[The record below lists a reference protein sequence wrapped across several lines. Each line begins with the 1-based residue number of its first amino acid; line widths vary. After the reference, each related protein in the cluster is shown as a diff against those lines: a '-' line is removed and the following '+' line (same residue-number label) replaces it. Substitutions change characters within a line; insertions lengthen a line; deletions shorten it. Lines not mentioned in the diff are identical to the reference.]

1 MAKNK
6 LKIRRDDMVV
16 VIAGKHKGR
25 TGKVLEVLPQE
36 GRVVVEGVAIVK
48 KHVKA
53 QQDRPGTIIQKEAP
67 IHVSN
72 VALWD
77 AAAGSRVK
85 VGFKVEDGKKTR
97 VNRKTGAPV

>member
-6 LKIRRDDMVV
+6 LKIRRDDQVV

-36 GRVVVEGVAIVK
+36 GRVVVEGVALVK

-53 QQDRPGTIIQKEAP
+53 QQDRPGSIIQKEAA
-67 IHVSN
+67 IHISN

-77 AAAGSRVK
+77 AAAGTRVK
-85 VGFKVEDGKKTR
+85 VAYKVEDGKKTR
-97 VNRKTGAPV
+97 VNRKTGAAI

>member
-6 LKIRRDDMVV
+6 LKIRRDDLVV

-25 TGKVLEVLPQE
+25 TGKVLEVMPQE
-36 GRVVVEGVAIVK
+36 GRVIVEGVALVR

-53 QQDRPGTIIQKEAP
+53 QQDRPGSIIQKEAA
-67 IHVSN
+67 IHISN

-77 AAAGSRVK
+77 AAAGTRVK
-85 VGFKVEDGKKTR
+85 VGYKVEDGKKTR
-97 VNRKTGAPV
+97 VNRKTGAAI